1 MKKIKF
7 NFRAFTSLLL
17 LWTFAFQVVTGIVLY
32 IVPPGRIANWTNWTL
47 LGIEKSGWES
57 LHTIFGYLFIIFGIF
72 HVIYNWNPI
81 VVYIKGRIKKG
92 FKLRTELILSF
103 LLISV
108 FTAGILINTIPFK
121 SIMDFGDKLKNSWS
135 ESKNEPVI
143 SHLELKSFED
153 FTKTIGIDLDK
164 AKKILA
170 EKGIVVSDVSEKLI
184 DIATR
189 NDTSPSSIYEML
201 KPSSEE
207 AAVSILAEGQGYGR
221 KTIVEISAELN
232 VKPEV
237 IIGLLQKEG
246 VVAED
251 DQTLKSIG
259 DNNNISVAE
268 LIDIINNGLK

>member
-189 NDTSPSSIYEML
+189 NDTSPSGIYEML